1 MRLLTLLLS
10 LSQAAAGQAPESNI
24 ACVERLEIPSY
35 PPIAGWARIS
45 GTVIAT
51 VKLTADGSIESRNLA
66 VEPSSAKLL
75 VPAVDGALSDSVFS
89 KTCVGKSVT
98 LVFNFV
104 QGDEF
109 DRRGTTDRV
118 SFGNSNQF
126 WITRGYRSIQP

>member
-1 MRLLTLLLS
+1 MRLLTLFLS
-10 LSQAAAGQAPESNI
+10 LSLAAAGQAPESNI
-24 ACVERLEIPSY
+24 ACVERLEIPPY
-35 PPIAGWARIS
+35 PPLAGQARVS

-89 KTCVGKSVT
+89 KNWVGTSVT

-109 DRRGTTDRV
+109 DRRGPKDRV